1 MSNQEG
7 QNQQQQQMSQKQRNI
22 QNNANTVKNAAD
34 VAIASKNPYAMAAGG
49 AVKLADKISGGRAS
63 QELGKKMNTLNK
75 ISPGGRKIQRASNM
89 LAETGVGDAIGKAA
103 SMKSGGGG
111 AAGGQS
117 SSFANG
123 MAGAAGTAA
132 SKGKSAMDKT
142 AADEEKEQEAKES
155 VTGQFM
161 ARLPLKVKLVI
172 LLGIVPA
179 FCFILLFIAVVVNY
193 VADEKAFG
201 VFAGNEFTKDPDAMD
216 LRDEIRDNAD
226 ELGMGGEELNL
237 PTDDELGMAEFGA
250 PQNSTVNEFLSR
262 TENIENIYE
271 YFECKTAEEC
281 LKRPEVR
288 FYIKVQD
295 IQRRY
300 IHKYH
305 VRLDWD
311 LIMSTVFS
319 MDLDPKDMFKAFLND
334 YNEDDVEKYDKLM
347 NLDWDYDYEKELGE
361 YYLSG
366 DYFEYDLQILAK
378 NMVQKRTVQT
388 CTAKKTDAEGN
399 VTYETTKTQED
410 FDIEDKYLKKGQEYY
425 LECDPG
431 EIYSINSTYSLN
443 MDKYDAFL
451 LEYIENKYYLKSG
464 GTAGNLSSYR
474 CVSQEFPKYDLTEEQ
489 LRGIASQAYHEQ
501 GTPKGA
507 AAEASLMANRFE
519 LYGSSHGTGADG
531 LYSYVRDSK
540 WFANSESNMASQDA
554 PEDVVEAVRDVL
566 VNGKRTLPAY
576 IDEHDWIN
584 DLTRV
589 TTDGKAIDIKDRE
602 AYVPHKTIIENTYN
616 STYTFYSF
624 PDEGSDPFGYIH
636 EEKREELGDF
646 HYDFDTGEE
655 VSCYSGTDLSS
666 TFVNLAL
673 SQEGITGRPNT
684 FTRWLGPI
692 QGYPDGGYSYPW
704 CATFVSWAIE
714 FTEFGGQRLKDII
727 NVRSAGVY
735 SFATYFD
742 QSSHVEYVRSGNYVP
757 KEGDLIFFDWDCNYY
772 DMSAN
777 DHIGIVIEAKD
788 GIVYTIEGNTGD
800 SVATRQYN
808 LNSCEISAYGV
819 WY

>member
-89 LAETGVGDAIGKAA
+89 LAETGIGDAIGKAA

-142 AADEEKEQEAKES
+142 AADEEKEQESKES
-155 VTGQFM
+155 VTGQFV
-161 ARLPLKVKLVI
+161 ARLPLKAKLII

-179 FCFILLFIAVVVNY
+179 FCFIMIFMAVVVNY
-193 VADEKAFG
+193 VADEKSFG
-201 VFAGNEFTKDPDAMD
+201 VFAGSTSGDPNADQ
-216 LRDEIRDNAD
+216 LRDELWENRD
-226 ELGMGGEELNL
+226 ELGMGGEESNL

-250 PQNSTVNEFLSR
+250 PQNSTVNEFESR
-262 TENIENIYE
+262 YDNIENVYE
-271 YFECKTAEEC
+271 YFGCKTAEEC
-281 LKRPEVR
+281 LELPEVR

-295 IQRRY
+295 ITNRY

-305 VRLDWD
+305 IRLDWD
-311 LIMSTVFS
+311 LIMSTAFS
-319 MDLDPKDMFKAFLND
+319 MDLDPKEMFEAFLND

-388 CTAKKTDAEGN
+388 CSIKTTDEEGN
-399 VTYETTKTQED
+399 VSIEITKTQED
-410 FDIEDKYLKKGQEYY
+410 FDIEDEYLKKGQEYY

-464 GTAGNLSSYR
+464 GTAGNLSPYR
-474 CVSQEFPKYDLTEEQ
+474 CVAEEFPKYDLTEEQ
-489 LRGIASQAYHEQ
+489 LKGIASQAYHEQ

-519 LYGSSHGTGADG
+519 LYGSSYGSGADG
-531 LYSYVRDSK
+531 LYNYVRESG
-540 WFANSESNMASQDA
+540 WFAHSKKNMDSYDA
-554 PEDVVEAVRDVL
+554 PEAVVEAVRDVL
-566 VNGKRTLPAY
+566 VNGKRTLPGY
-576 IDEHDWIN
+576 IDEHDLVN
-584 DLTRV
+584 DLTSV
-589 TTDGKAIDIKDRE
+589 TTDGKAINKSDRDAYE
-602 AYVPHKTIIENTYN
+602 ANKTIIKNKYG

-624 PDEGSDPFGYIH
+624 PDTNSDPFGYTSEDNRTEI
-636 EEKREELGDF
+636 GDF
-646 HYDFDTGEE
+646 HYDFDSGEA
-655 VSCYSGTDLSS
+655 VSCSS
-666 TFVNLAL
+666 NGEYLFPLP
-673 SQEGITGRPNT
+673 EGSTT
-684 FTRWLGPI
+684 
-692 QGYPDGGYSYPW
+692 
-704 CATFVSWAIE
+704 C
-714 FTEFGGQRLKDII
+714 
-727 NVRSAGVY
+727 RS
-735 SFATYFD
+735 
-742 QSSHVEYVRSGNYVP
+742 
-757 KEGDLIFFDWDCNYY
+757 
-772 DMSAN
+772 
-777 DHIGIVIEAKD
+777 
-788 GIVYTIEGNTGD
+788 
-800 SVATRQYN
+800 
-808 LNSCEISAYGV
+808 SAYGPRIHPITKQYQNHSGDDYPAAGGTPV
-819 WY
+819 YAAADGVVTSAGTGCVIGDHSCYGGMGNHVIIDHGNGIQSVYMHATKVNVRNGQTVKKGDVIMTVGTTGSSTGNHLHITFKKDGVKDDPANYIGALPMC